1 MTLLGK
7 LWHYTMIKAG
17 TCDGGKQQHCGACLI
32 QPEGQKG
39 NQGKLWERGNMT
51 SINRWVEINYV
62 PKVAVTLES
71 KGIY

>member
-51 SINRWVEINYV
+51 SINR
-62 PKVAVTLES
+62 
-71 KGIY
+71 